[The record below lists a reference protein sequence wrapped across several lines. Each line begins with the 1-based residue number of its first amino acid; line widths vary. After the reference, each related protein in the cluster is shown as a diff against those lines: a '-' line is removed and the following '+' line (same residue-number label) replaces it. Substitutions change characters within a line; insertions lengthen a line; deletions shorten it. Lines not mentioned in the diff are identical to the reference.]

1 MMIIL
6 IAIVPAKFAIDH
18 TRKPEPLQNSIAT
31 LQHLVA
37 EIDSSTLNIALTED
51 LRIISAGLDTINHS
65 LAGIKT
71 FSNLT
76 KDKSLE
82 IRRNILYISNKSNDL
97 LKGLNNN
104 PEIYVST
111 SWIKNYKQEV
121 DKIKAY
127 TEYAPLWVILAIAI
141 SLGLGTM
148 VGWKRI
154 VVTIGEKIGKSHLT
168 YAQGA
173 SAELVAAG
181 TITVSS
187 MFGLP
192 VSTTHVLSS
201 GIAGTMVASSGF
213 KNLQKKTVASI
224 GIAWLIT
231 LPVTMLFSGLLFL
244 IFRMLFT

>member
-1 MMIIL
+1 MIIL
-6 IAIVPAKFAIDH
+6 IAIVPVKFAIDH
-18 TRKPEPLQNSIAT
+18 TREPEPLHGNIVKMQSLISQIDTNTIEGNRAEDVMIIA
-31 LQHLVA
+31 
-37 EIDSSTLNIALTED
+37 S
-51 LRIISAGLDTINHS
+51 GLDTINRS
-65 LAGIKT
+65 LAGLAS
-71 FSNLT
+71 FSDLP
-76 KDKSLE
+76 KKRSLE
-82 IRRNILYISNKSNDL
+82 IRRNILFISKKSDQL
-97 LKGLNNN
+97 LKGMADN
-104 PEIYVST
+104 PIVTLSPN
-111 SWIKNYKQEV
+111 WIKEYKQEV
-121 DKIKAY
+121 IEIKSY
-127 TEYAPLWVILAIAI
+127 TEYAPMWVILAIAI

-173 SAELVAAG
+173 TAELIAAA

-201 GIAGTMVASSGF
+201 GVAGTMVSGSGF
-213 KNLQKKTVASI
+213 KNLQRKTVASI

-244 IFRMLFT
+244 IFRMIFI

>member
-1 MMIIL
+1 MSRHNIL
-6 IAIVPAKFAIDH
+6 IVSK
-18 TRKPEPLQNSIAT
+18 K
-31 LQHLVA
+31 
-37 EIDSSTLNIALTED
+37 STGLIKE
-51 LRIISAGLDTINHS
+51 LRETPVAGLDN
-65 LAGIKT
+65 
-71 FSNLT
+71 
-76 KDKSLE
+76 
-82 IRRNILYISNKSNDL
+82 
-97 LKGLNNN
+97 
-104 PEIYVST
+104 
-111 SWIKNYKQEV
+111 SWIDAYKKQV
-121 DKIKAY
+121 DEMRTY

-154 VVTIGEKIGKSHLT
+154 VVTIGEKIGKTHLT

-173 SAELVAAG
+173 SAELIAAG

-201 GIAGTMVASSGF
+201 GIAGTMVAGSGF

-231 LPVTMLFSGLLFL
+231 LPVTILFSGLLFL
-244 IFRMLFT
+244 VFRMLFV